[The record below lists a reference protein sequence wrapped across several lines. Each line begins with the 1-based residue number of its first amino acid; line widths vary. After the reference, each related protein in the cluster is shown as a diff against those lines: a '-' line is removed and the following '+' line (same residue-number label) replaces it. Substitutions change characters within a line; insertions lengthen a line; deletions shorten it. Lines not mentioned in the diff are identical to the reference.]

1 MSLKARI
8 AAASRR
14 LEARRAEGVAPVGIT
29 LFVLNVVAPDDARC
43 MTWGYGEER
52 GPAGLLGRLTEV
64 KLYAAD
70 SAGFDEV
77 KAEYKQHEA
86 AYTLH

>member
-1 MSLKARI
+1 MSIKARI
-8 AAASRR
+8 AAASRK
-14 LEARRAEGVAPVGIT
+14 LEARRTEGTQPIGIT
-29 LFVLNVVAPDDARC
+29 LFVLSVVAPDDARC

-70 SAGFDEV
+70 SAGFDQV
-77 KAEYKQHEA
+77 KAAYKQHEA